1 VADVPIGA
9 VAAPKLR
16 LLPRV
21 VQQPVWIVEPEQ
33 ARSAKVVPRCTRTEA
48 VAALELLYERTISQ
62 KEVGVVYELGIVAEK
77 QLPRSQERLGFG
89 VVVLQPSAPA
99 MFVPAEPV
107 LVRSVATESP
117 GAERSFP
124 MLGPPISNQY
134 VWPPVRGGVLSTRMG
149 WPAV

>member
-1 VADVPIGA
+1 MPIGA

-33 ARSAKVVPRCTRTEA
+33 ARSTKVVPRCTRTEA

-134 VWPPVRGGVLSTRMG
+134 VWPPVRGGVLTVQIRS
-149 WPAV
+149 